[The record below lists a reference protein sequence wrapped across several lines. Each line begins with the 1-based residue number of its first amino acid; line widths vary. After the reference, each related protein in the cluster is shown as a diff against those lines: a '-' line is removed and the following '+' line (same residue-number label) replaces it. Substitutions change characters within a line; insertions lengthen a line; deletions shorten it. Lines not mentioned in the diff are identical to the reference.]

1 VRNAAAGTLGKI
13 GDSRAAEPLA
23 VLLKDPDLSVRTE
36 AATALAA
43 IGAPA
48 VDPLVAALK
57 NEDAAVRGV
66 AADILGRIKAPRA
79 VEPLVSALTDK
90 EPSVRRKA
98 ADSLASIGAPAVDPL
113 IAALQDKDLSVL
125 TEAARALGAIGDP
138 EAEKAL
144 LDALKDKNVEVIA
157 GAYSFFIRKSIS
169 GSEDLLIQAL
179 NRYGTRILWMAQDFQ
194 DCGHPPLVNA
204 VKKWAAENSYR
215 IDPSSGHSGPKWVTS
230 SDKTPSIDLLK
241 WK

>member
-1 VRNAAAGTLGKI
+1 MDQTVETVLIGVLGQHHHAIVAEGVGAWIAGDDTAHRGVRRLLPNHALDLATWEYRRHWPVA
-13 GDSRAAEPLA
+13 DS
-23 VLLKDPDLSVRTE
+23 DLSWLR
-36 AATALAA
+36 ADD
-43 IGAPA
+43 A
-48 VDPLVAALK
+48 VA
-57 NEDAAVRGV
+57 
-66 AADILGRIKAPRA
+66 
-79 VEPLVSALTDK
+79 
-90 EPSVRRKA
+90 
-98 ADSLASIGAPAVDPL
+98 
-113 IAALQDKDLSVL
+113 
-125 TEAARALGAIGDP
+125 
-138 EAEKAL
+138 AEKAL

-204 VKKWAAENSYR
+204 VKKWAAENNYR

>member
-1 VRNAAAGTLGKI
+1 M
-13 GDSRAAEPLA
+13 
-23 VLLKDPDLSVRTE
+23 
-36 AATALAA
+36 
-43 IGAPA
+43 
-48 VDPLVAALK
+48 
-57 NEDAAVRGV
+57 
-66 AADILGRIKAPRA
+66 
-79 VEPLVSALTDK
+79 
-90 EPSVRRKA
+90 
-98 ADSLASIGAPAVDPL
+98 
-113 IAALQDKDLSVL
+113 
-125 TEAARALGAIGDP
+125 
-138 EAEKAL
+138 
-144 LDALKDKNVEVIA
+144 EVIA